1 MADRRISFII
11 SANMQNWAK
20 NLNKAQKQ
28 MDRFA
33 KNVTRI
39 GTTLSTRVTAPLL
52 ALGTVSVRAW
62 DKQAK
67 AIAQVEAGLRST
79 GGAVGYT
86 SQQLQKMASD
96 LQKNT
101 LFGDEE
107 ILQGATAQLLT
118 FTNIT
123 GQQFARTQQA
133 ALDLA
138 TRLDGDLKSA
148 SIQLGKALNDPVA
161 NLSALSR
168 SGIQFSKDQK
178 AVIKALAESGRLA
191 EAQSIILDELNKQ
204 YGGSAAAAAEAE
216 TGFTQL
222 KNTLGDL
229 AEEFGRII
237 SQYIKPFVKRLQE
250 IVTNLKE
257 LDNESKARIL
267 KIAATIA
274 LLPPA
279 ILAVG
284 VALKGVA
291 VAMSGLAVVFSPIG
305 LAIAT
310 FVGLLAVFVVSWQTV
325 IENILEFRK
334 VFTQVWDGLTLVAA
348 NFFNTIVKQ
357 LGRFFTTLNSL
368 PFVNGTFDET
378 VQKLSNLSAGFEQTA
393 REAKNSMIAT
403 EVSLKGPS
411 DAIDRIKSAW
421 ENASAAGKVY
431 LSEMIKKLPTLNY
444 LLNGNQYKNLPSIG
458 RAQLNSSTNN
468 GIDVSGMTTQG
479 GDLSATTAELARVAK
494 QTNNVGQAL
503 SYANGL
509 ANTFAN
515 SFGQGMANIVV
526 QGERLADVLENI
538 GKLLLSSAIQTG
550 ITALLTGGLGGTGF
564 FGTGGGLFGEIFGTA
579 TSGSIAPSSSIER
592 VNIQG
597 AFEKALDNKLR
608 QLGPE
613 QIYAIAN
620 VGGFEQ

>member
-1 MADRRISFII
+1 
-11 SANMQNWAK
+11 
-20 NLNKAQKQ
+20 
-28 MDRFA
+28 
-33 KNVTRI
+33 
-39 GTTLSTRVTAPLL
+39 
-52 ALGTVSVRAW
+52 
-62 DKQAK
+62 
-67 AIAQVEAGLRST
+67 
-79 GGAVGYT
+79 
-86 SQQLQKMASD
+86 
-96 LQKNT
+96 
-101 LFGDEE
+101 
-107 ILQGATAQLLT
+107 
-118 FTNIT
+118 
-123 GQQFARTQQA
+123 
-133 ALDLA
+133 
-138 TRLDGDLKSA
+138 
-148 SIQLGKALNDPVA
+148 
-161 NLSALSR
+161 
-168 SGIQFSKDQK
+168 
-178 AVIKALAESGRLA
+178 
-191 EAQSIILDELNKQ
+191 
-204 YGGSAAAAAEAE
+204 
-216 TGFTQL
+216 
-222 KNTLGDL
+222 
-229 AEEFGRII
+229 
-237 SQYIKPFVKRLQE
+237 
-250 IVTNLKE
+250 
-257 LDNESKARIL
+257 
-267 KIAATIA
+267 
-274 LLPPA
+274 
-279 ILAVG
+279 
-284 VALKGVA
+284 
-291 VAMSGLAVVFSPIG
+291 MSGLAVVFSPIG

-357 LGRFFTTLNSL
+357 LGRFFTTLNGL

-468 GIDVSGMTTQG
+468 GIDISGMTAQG
-479 GDLSATTAELARVAK
+479 GDLSATSAELARVAK

-564 FGTGGGLFGEIFGTA
+564 FGSGGGIFGEIFGTA
-579 TSGSIAPSSSIER
+579 TTGSIAPSSSIER